1 MMSILKMC
9 PNAWHIKEF
18 YGGYNGT
25 CTQTSAAMCLAS
37 ANGSPSDHDGVV
49 NLMLAM
55 TREMIA
61 AGKAGNNGA
70 ATIANM
76 AAEVRSRGGHTSA
89 EVDYG
94 GDRMGYDWVSLLRAN
109 AGVKPILLQ
118 LANAQAIT
126 DAYGHSQDGGV
137 HYHAI
142 AVLGIANEGYVVGDP
157 NNPNVENAFDTYP
170 LWTLTNASPCGLI
183 MLDVKTPATLP
194 APPPADPAAQL
205 AHFKAA
211 IEAVLQQY

>member
-1 MMSILKMC
+1 MSILKMV
-9 PNAWHIKEF
+9 PNAWHISEF
-18 YGGYNGT
+18 YHNFRGT

-37 ANGSPSDHDGVV
+37 ALGTPNTHDGVV

-55 TREMIA
+55 TEEMIA
-61 AGKAGNNGA
+61 AGTAGSNGA
-70 ATIANM
+70 ATVANM
-76 AAEVRSRGGHTSA
+76 AAELRKRGASVNT
-89 EVDYG
+89 EWDYA
-94 GDRMGYDWVSLLRAN
+94 GDKLPHDWVGLLRAN
-109 AGVKPILLQ
+109 AGVRPILLQ

-142 AVLGIANEGYVVGDP
+142 AVMGIANEGYVVGDP

-183 MLDVKTPATLP
+183 MLDVKTPAT
-194 APPPADPAAQL
+194 PPPPPPDPQL
-205 AHFKAA
+205 AHLKAA